1 MNVSVCLF
9 LLSVH
14 VRLSSLDSHFAS
26 LDEVLLFIVSS
37 FVVDLGSALTE
48 LDEDAP
54 EDEATQYEEYTED
67 FDINPVAEVT
77 VDNVPA
83 LCRALGVYNAD
94 SMLQALE
101 AVLKG
106 SDGTLAPVK
115 SFLNDHHI
123 AFTLKEY
130 E

>member
-1 MNVSVCLF
+1 MVATINEK
-9 LLSVH
+9 H
-14 VRLSSLDSHFAS
+14 VEF
-26 LDEVLLFIVSS
+26 
-37 FVVDLGSALTE
+37 
-48 LDEDAP
+48 
-54 EDEATQYEEYTED
+54 YEEYTED

-77 VDNVPA
+77 VDDVPA

-94 SMLQALE
+94 GMLQALE